1 MSIEASAASLLAFVF
16 VSLSFS
22 ASLQLTPKAT
32 PRSLSVSEQALV
44 DGSKRAVIETGLSA
58 EYFDMHFELETVVDK
73 PSDRRV
79 VWRFS
84 VNGYETRL
92 TDSIGSYSE
101 GTTRIY
107 THSIASTLGH
117 TSEIKRTISYARALR
132 IMKMCIG
139 NFENPGV
146 EYGPIDGY
154 ARLFLV
160 AHARRRT
167 NQIDTTREQ
176 REKSA
181 AAAPGTDVIKSEEE
195 NVEST
200 PIKLGNVNLQTG
212 KCIRGTGVVA
222 P

>member
-1 MSIEASAASLLAFVF
+1 MSIQASAVSLLAFVL

-22 ASLQLTPKAT
+22 ASLQPKAT

-58 EYFDMHFELETVVDK
+58 EYFDMHFKLETVVDK
-73 PSDRRV
+73 PSDHRV

-101 GTTRIY
+101 GTKRIY
-107 THSIASTLGH
+107 THSIASALGH

-132 IMKMCIG
+132 IMKLCIG
-139 NFENPGV
+139 NFENPAV
-146 EYGPIDGY
+146 EYGPVDGY
-154 ARLFLV
+154 AQLLLV

-167 NQIDTTREQ
+167 KQIDTAREQ
-176 REKSA
+176 RGNSV
-181 AAAPGTDVIKSEEE
+181 AAAPATDVIKSEEE
-195 NVEST
+195 NGERR

-212 KCIRGTGVVA
+212 KCIRGTGLVA